1 MEGERYQAPE
11 CLFQPRLVDVE
22 QPGIAGPC
30 VTELF
35 DDLMQSVAELIFQV
49 VQAAPLDIRGDLYK
63 QVLLSGGS
71 TMYPGLPNRLEKE
84 LKQLYLT
91 HILKGDVTKLNVS

>member
-1 MEGERYQAPE
+1 
-11 CLFQPRLVDVE
+11 
-22 QPGIAGPC
+22 
-30 VTELF
+30 
-35 DDLMQSVAELIFQV
+35 MQSVAELIFQV
-49 VQAAPLDIRGDLYK
+49 VKAAPLDIRGDLYQ

-91 HILKGDVTKLNVS
+91 HILKGDVTGLNVCQPIFFLATPALNI

>member
-1 MEGERYQAPE
+1 
-11 CLFQPRLVDVE
+11 
-22 QPGIAGPC
+22 
-30 VTELF
+30 
-35 DDLMQSVAELIFQV
+35 MQSVAELTFQV
-49 VQAAPLDIRGDLYK
+49 VQAAPLDIRGDLYE

-91 HILKGDVTKLNVS
+91 HILKGDVTMLNVSQPIS